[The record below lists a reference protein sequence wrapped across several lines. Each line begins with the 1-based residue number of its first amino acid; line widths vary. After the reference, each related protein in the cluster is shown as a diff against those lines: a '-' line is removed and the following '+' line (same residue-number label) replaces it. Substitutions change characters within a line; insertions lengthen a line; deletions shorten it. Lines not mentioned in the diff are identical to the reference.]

1 MPKTAMV
8 ILLAALAVAVSAP
21 VVSDSG
27 LPKPDAASVWNYI
40 SKVAPYQKWQSWPD
54 YQGLHRARSPHGPY
68 NKVYVNQVGLSSKKA
83 PVNYGT
89 MEVKVAQTKEG
100 QVRDITVQYKV
111 KGYNPG
117 AGDWFWA
124 VYTPQ
129 GQAKASGQVKGC
141 IRCHGAAA
149 DNDYIMVHSFK

>member
-1 MPKTAMV
+1 MPKTALLTLLV
-8 ILLAALAVAVSAP
+8 LLALALCAP
-21 VVSDSG
+21 AISGGG
-27 LPKPDAASVWNYI
+27 LPKPDAASVWSYI
-40 SKVAPYQKWQSWPD
+40 TKDSPYQKWQSWPD

-68 NKVYVNQVGLSSKKA
+68 NKVYVNQAGLTSKKA
-83 PVNYGT
+83 PANYGT
-89 MEVKVAQTKEG
+89 LEVKVAQTKEG

-111 KGYNPG
+111 KGYNPA

-129 GQAKASGQVKGC
+129 GKVKASGKVNGC